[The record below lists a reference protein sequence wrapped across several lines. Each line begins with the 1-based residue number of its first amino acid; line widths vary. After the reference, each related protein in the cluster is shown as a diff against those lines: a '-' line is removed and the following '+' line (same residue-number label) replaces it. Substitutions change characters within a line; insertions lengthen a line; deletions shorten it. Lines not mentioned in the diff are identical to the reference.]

1 MTIVATSWLGMKFVI
16 LVVCH
21 HIVDFVLA
29 FAYMKPWCAYHIL
42 QYACPVVKQ
51 IWFKKK
57 IHQIV
62 VFANNFACETTIL
75 YFSNFVVLCMLG
87 LMGLGV

>member
-29 FAYMKPWCAYHIL
+29 FAYMKPWCAYHIF
-42 QYACPVVKQ
+42 QFACPNVKQ
-51 IWFKKK
+51 FWFKKGV
-57 IHQIV
+57 HQI
-62 VFANNFACETTIL
+62 VFANNFACETTIYIL
-75 YFSNFVVLCMLG
+75 SILLFYACWV
-87 LMGLGV
+87 